1 MLGLRVFSDD
11 ALLARWAQ
19 GKQRAGD
26 RLMRRHY
33 PALQRFFELK
43 APEAADDLTQNTML
57 GAVEAQKRY
66 RGDAPFKSFLFG
78 IARRQLLLY
87 LRSKQRHER
96 MMTFRQAQ
104 GPDTVLT
111 PSRCASLRQEQTA
124 MLMGLTALPVQLQ
137 ITIQLHYW
145 AGMKV
150 HEVARVFR
158 VPTSTVKTRLVRA
171 RELVRQRV
179 ERGPGASKA
188 RSIMSD
194 YDKWLRSLA

>member
-1 MLGLRVFSDD
+1 MFSDD

-19 GKQRAGD
+19 GKSRAGD

-33 PALQRFFELK
+33 PALHRFFELK

-57 GAVEAQKRY
+57 ACVEAQSRY

-87 LRSKQRHER
+87 LRGKERHDR
-96 MMTFRQAQ
+96 MVSFREAQ

-124 MLMGLTALPVQLQ
+124 MLMGLNALSVQLQ
-137 ITIQLHYW
+137 MTLQLYYW
-145 AGMKV
+145 EGMKV
-150 HEVARVFR
+150 HEVAQVFR
-158 VPTSTVKTRLVRA
+158 VPTSTIKTRLVRA
-171 RELVRQRV
+171 RELVRERV
-179 ERGPGASKA
+179 ERGPGAAKA
-188 RSIMSD
+188 DTIMAD
-194 YDKWLRSLA
+194 YEKWLRSLA